1 MEWNAEI
8 WKELI
13 AVSIGGCVVYF
24 KKDILPFFK
33 KLYGKTL
40 RNRIEDLVLR
50 MDISENLFY
59 ALLEIDD
66 RAIFLS
72 DEKMEVTYVNQAWL
86 DLTGMPSVESAKGS
100 GYMAVIP
107 KADKE
112 LMEKMNESHKKH
124 QATRFDGN
132 IRFQK
137 YKTNT
142 IMEYYCKSLPIT
154 DYKNNVKKTIGRIY
168 IIENI

>member
-1 MEWNAEI
+1 MEWSAEI
-8 WKELI
+8 WKECL
-13 AVSIGGCVVYF
+13 AVGIGGLVVYF

-40 RNRIEDLVLR
+40 RNKIDELEIR

-66 RAIFLS
+66 RAIFVN
-72 DEKMEVTYVNQAWL
+72 DENAEVAYVNPAWL
-86 DLTGMPSVESAKGS
+86 TLTGMPNLESAKGH
-100 GYMAVIP
+100 GYMSVIP
-107 KADKE
+107 KEDRDLIE
-112 LMEKMNESHKKH
+112 QMYQSHQRH
-124 QATRFDGN
+124 PTTRFDGN

-137 YKTNT
+137 YKTT
-142 IMEYYCKSLPIT
+142 IITEYYCRSLPIT
-154 DYKNNVKKTIGRIY
+154 DYKNHVKKTIGRIY